1 MRDKSDLFAEDNYK
15 EWIQY
20 VWEMKN
26 QFDMNQVNDYVKNSD
41 KTKLFFAVIFL
52 KRESNAQLLWSVKTR
67 NNSNQNYIWK
77 EFVDFLKK
85 NTKRAFIRKKNNFEK
100 YRNYKQQINQSM
112 KDYDAHRIA
121 LFSNLHSSM
130 KFSSTIELQNFV
142 LNLTQNNQSFLI
154 EQDIKDDKNMI
165 LKRFKQREDYERKKQ
180 RNVVK
185 NKFDDDSN
193 KRKKN
198 DENFD
203 ANEDNN
209 RFNRNRRKNR
219 KSDKK
224 FKSDNFNRESI
235 KFKKLWRWIK
245 IEYKNIVNNNKCIDC
260 DKFECNIKN
269 CKNIKSNIRSFEKTF
284 HDSKSK
290 K

>member
-1 MRDKSDLFAEDNYK
+1 
-15 EWIQY
+15 
-20 VWEMKN
+20 
-26 QFDMNQVNDYVKNSD
+26 
-41 KTKLFFAVIFL
+41 
-52 KRESNAQLLWSVKTR
+52 
-67 NNSNQNYIWK
+67 
-77 EFVDFLKK
+77 
-85 NTKRAFIRKKNNFEK
+85 
-100 YRNYKQQINQSM
+100 M

-185 NKFDDDSN
+185 NKFDDDFN

-203 ANEDNN
+203 ANENNN
-209 RFNRNRRKNR
+209 RFNRNRRKDR
-219 KSDKK
+219 KNDKK

-235 KFKKLWRWIK
+235 KFKKL
-245 IEYKNIVNNNKCIDC
+245 
-260 DKFECNIKN
+260 
-269 CKNIKSNIRSFEKTF
+269 
-284 HDSKSK
+284 
-290 K
+290 

>member
-1 MRDKSDLFAEDNYK
+1 
-15 EWIQY
+15 
-20 VWEMKN
+20 
-26 QFDMNQVNDYVKNSD
+26 
-41 KTKLFFAVIFL
+41 
-52 KRESNAQLLWSVKTR
+52 
-67 NNSNQNYIWK
+67 
-77 EFVDFLKK
+77 
-85 NTKRAFIRKKNNFEK
+85 
-100 YRNYKQQINQSM
+100 M

-198 DENFD
+198 DESFD
-203 ANEDNN
+203 ADEDNN
-209 RFNRNRRKNR
+209 RFNRNRRRDRKN
-219 KSDKK
+219 DKK
-224 FKSDNFNRESI
+224 LKSDNSNRESV
-235 KFKKLWRWIK
+235 KFKKL
-245 IEYKNIVNNNKCIDC
+245 
-260 DKFECNIKN
+260 
-269 CKNIKSNIRSFEKTF
+269 
-284 HDSKSK
+284 
-290 K
+290 

>member
-1 MRDKSDLFAEDNYK
+1 MRD
-15 EWIQY
+15 
-20 VWEMKN
+20 
-26 QFDMNQVNDYVKNSD
+26 
-41 KTKLFFAVIFL
+41 
-52 KRESNAQLLWSVKTR
+52 
-67 NNSNQNYIWK
+67 
-77 EFVDFLKK
+77 
-85 NTKRAFIRKKNNFEK
+85 
-100 YRNYKQQINQSM
+100 
-112 KDYDAHRIA
+112 YDVHRIA

-130 KFSSTIELQNFV
+130 KFSSTIKLQNFV

-203 ANEDNN
+203 ADEDNN

-224 FKSDNFNRESI
+224 FKSDNSNRESI
-235 KFKKLWRWIK
+235 KFKKL
-245 IEYKNIVNNNKCIDC
+245 
-260 DKFECNIKN
+260 
-269 CKNIKSNIRSFEKTF
+269 
-284 HDSKSK
+284 
-290 K
+290 